1 MVSRE
6 YRAPASAVITEGFRY
21 GDVAVMQR
29 PGQDTFGRFRLD
41 ATNECL
47 WQGPQAIALRP
58 KAFAVLKLLVEHP
71 GQLVTKKKLLETV
84 WPETYVG
91 DAVLK
96 ASIRQ
101 LREAMGDDAAAPCYI
116 ETAHR
121 RGYRFIGFAD
131 SQAGGAGVRE
141 SAASVLSSPEAPS
154 AVLGREAEF
163 ATLREWVDRGLAGDR
178 QIVFVTGEPGIG
190 KTSLVNS
197 LLQQV
202 SAVARVWIARGQ
214 CLEQFGAGEAYL
226 PVLEGLSR
234 LARAPGG
241 DRIIELLRQHA
252 PTWLHQLPSLLP
264 PGEREA
270 LRQQAAGATRERM
283 LREIADAIEAM
294 TAEMPL
300 ILVLEDLHWSDR
312 STVDLV
318 AYLARRRDPAR
329 LIVIGTYRP
338 VDMVLDDHPL
348 KAVKRELQAH
358 GLSRE
363 LPLEYLTED
372 AVAQYL
378 AVRLAQHQP
387 SRRLARLIHRRSEG
401 NPLFMVNLVEYLLAE
416 GLIAFDNGGWQVRGS
431 LVEIESGIPENIRQ
445 LIEKQIERLSPD
457 ERRVLD
463 GASVVGMECS
473 SAAIAAG
480 LDESTEWVE
489 ERCEALVRRYQF
501 LTPGRLVEL
510 PDGTMTARY
519 KFSHVLYLEV
529 PYGLLPPTRR
539 SQIHRRVGQR
549 GEAIYGDCVG
559 EIAAELAMHF
569 EQGGDNPRAVKYL
582 LHAATNARHRSAHHE
597 AEALARRGMQA
608 LQRLPPTV
616 ERDQQELSL
625 RMILG
630 VALMAIKGFAADEVR
645 EVFES
650 VLDLGRRHDA
660 PSQAFRAL
668 WLLALFYYFRA
679 ELESAEK
686 LGHQLVTLAD
696 RSGESFFVLEAHRG
710 VGSVLLELGKFDE
723 ALEHLEPATSAGDD
737 NPGHSRE
744 SLSGQTP
751 QVVSAHYAARAM
763 WALGFPDTA
772 LVRAERALSA
782 AQDVRHPERL
792 LTATHFAAQLNQLR
806 GEPVATQERA
816 ETVISLAEE
825 HGLPLWLAFG
835 HMNRGWARIAQND
848 PDGGIEELRHG
859 LSMYDASG
867 ARLWRPHYLGLLA
880 RALAGARQFDDA
892 FREVASALAM
902 VKVTGEGW
910 CAAELHRIEGELVIM
925 QAAVDE
931 HLSSPQKLHPSAASR
946 AEGCFKQALAI
957 ARRQQ
962 ARSWELRASTSLG
975 RLYHRQNKRG
985 EARRVVQETLD
996 WFKEGHD
1003 TEDQKTAR
1011 AFLNA

>member
-1 MVSRE
+1 
-6 YRAPASAVITEGFRY
+6 
-21 GDVAVMQR
+21 MQG
-29 PGQDTFGRFRLD
+29 PDQNTFGRFRLD

-47 WQGPQAIALRP
+47 WDGPQAISLRP
-58 KAFAVLKLLVEHP
+58 KAFAVLKLLVEHS
-71 GQLVTKKKLLETV
+71 GQLVTKQKLLETV
-84 WPETYVG
+84 WPGTYVG

-101 LREAMGDDAAAPCYI
+101 LREAMGDDAASPRYI

-121 RGYRFIGFAD
+121 RGYRFIGFSAGQDLGVGVRGNSAISDITAD
-131 SQAGGAGVRE
+131 SERP
-141 SAASVLSSPEAPS
+141 ASVLSSPEALG

-163 ATLREWVDRGLAGDR
+163 ATLREWVDRGLSGDR

-190 KTSLVNS
+190 KTSLVNG

-234 LARAPGG
+234 LGRAPGG

-252 PTWLHQLPSLLP
+252 PTWLHELPSLLP
-264 PGEREA
+264 SGEREA

-294 TAEMPL
+294 TVELPL
-300 ILVLEDLHWSDR
+300 ILVLEDLHWSDY

-338 VDMVLDDHPL
+338 VDMVLGDHPL
-348 KAVKRELQAH
+348 NAVKRELQAH

-363 LPLEYLTED
+363 LPLAFLTEE

-378 AVRLAQHQP
+378 AARLAQHQP
-387 SRRLARLIHRRSEG
+387 SKRLAHLIHRRSEG

-416 GLIAFDNGGWQVRGS
+416 SIIALDNGGWHLQGG
-431 LVEIESGIPENIRQ
+431 LAEIESGIPENIRQ

-457 ERRVLD
+457 ERRVLE

-473 SAAIAAG
+473 SVAIGAG

-489 ERCEALVRRYQF
+489 EHCEVLVRRYQF

-549 GEAIYGDCVG
+549 GEEIYRDRVG

-582 LHAATNARHRSAHHE
+582 LRAATNARYRSAHHE

-616 ERDQQELSL
+616 ERDQQELNL
-625 RMILG
+625 KMILG
-630 VALMAIKGFAADEVR
+630 VAVMAIKGFAADEAR
-645 EVFES
+645 GVFES
-650 VLDLGRRHDA
+650 VLELCRRHDA

-686 LGHQLVTLAD
+686 MGHRISALAD
-696 RSGESFFVLEAHRG
+696 TSGESFFVLEAHRG
-710 VGSVLLELGKFDE
+710 VGSVLLELGRFDE
-723 ALEHLEPATSAGDD
+723 ALAHLEHAATASDD
-737 NPGHSRE
+737 NPGASEE

-751 QVVSAHYAARAM
+751 QVVSACYAARAM
-763 WALGFPDTA
+763 WALGYPDA
-772 LVRAERALSA
+772 AIDRAERALSV

-792 LTATHFAAQLNQLR
+792 LTATHFVAQLNQLR

-825 HGLPLWLAFG
+825 YGLPLWLAFG

-848 PDGGIEELRHG
+848 PDGGIEDMRRG

-880 RALAGARQFDDA
+880 HALAGANHIDDA

-902 VKVTGEGW
+902 VQVTGEYW

-925 QAAVDE
+925 QAAGDE
-931 HLSSPQKLHPSAASR
+931 HPSTPPRKLPSSAASR
-946 AEGCFKQALAI
+946 AEGCFRQALAI
-957 ARRQQ
+957 ARQQQ
-962 ARSWELRASTSLG
+962 ARSWELRVSTSLG
-975 RLYHRQNKRG
+975 RLFYRQDKRV
-985 EARRVVQETLD
+985 EARRVVRETLE

-1011 AFLNA
+1011 TLVDAWHTTPRSRV

>member
-1 MVSRE
+1 M
-6 YRAPASAVITEGFRY
+6 
-21 GDVAVMQR
+21 
-29 PGQDTFGRFRLD
+29 
-41 ATNECL
+41 
-47 WQGPQAIALRP
+47 RP
-58 KAFAVLKLLVEHP
+58 KAFAVLKLLVEHS

-101 LREAMGDDAAAPCYI
+101 LREAMGDDAASPRYI

-121 RGYRFIGFAD
+121 RGYRFIGFAAG
-131 SQAGGAGVRE
+131 QADGAGVRE
-141 SAASVLSSPEAPS
+141 SASATSAIAADSERPASVLSSPEALR

-178 QIVFVTGEPGIG
+178 QVVFVTGEPGIG
-190 KTSLVNS
+190 KTSLVNG

-214 CLEQFGAGEAYL
+214 CLEHFGAGEAYL

-234 LARAPGG
+234 LGRAPGG

-252 PTWLHQLPSLLP
+252 PAWLHELPSLLP
-264 PGEREA
+264 SGEREA

-294 TAEMPL
+294 TAELPL
-300 ILVLEDLHWSDR
+300 ILVLEDLHWSDY

-318 AYLARRRDPAR
+318 TYLARRRDPAR

-338 VDMVLDDHPL
+338 VDMVLGDHPL

-363 LPLEYLTED
+363 LPLEYLTEE

-387 SRRLARLIHRRSEG
+387 PKRLARLIHRRSGG
-401 NPLFMVNLVEYLLAE
+401 NPLFMVNLIEYLIAE
-416 GLIAFDNGGWQVRGS
+416 RAIALDEGGWQLRGG
-431 LVEIESGIPENIRQ
+431 LVEIESGIPESVRE
-445 LIEKQIERLSPD
+445 LIERQIERLSPE
-457 ERRVLD
+457 ERRVLE

-473 SAAIAAG
+473 SVAIGAG

-489 ERCEALVRRYQF
+489 EHCEALVRRYQF

-529 PYGLLPPTRR
+529 PYRLLPPMRR

-549 GEAIYGDCVG
+549 GEVIYRDRVS
-559 EIAAELAMHF
+559 EIAAELSMHF

-582 LHAATNARHRSAHHE
+582 LHAATNAEYRSAHHE

-608 LQRLPPTV
+608 LQRLPPTA
-616 ERDQQELSL
+616 ERDQHELSL
-625 RMILG
+625 MMILG
-630 VALMAIKGFAADEVR
+630 VAVMAIKGFAADEAR
-645 EVFES
+645 DVFES
-650 VLDLGRRHDA
+650 VLERVRRHA
-660 PSQAFRAL
+660 TPSQTFRAQ
-668 WLLALFYYFRA
+668 WLLTLFYYFRA

-686 LGHQLVTLAD
+686 IGRQLLMLAD
-696 RSGESFFVLEAHRG
+696 TSGNSFFVLEAHRG
-710 VGSVLLELGKFDE
+710 VGSVLLELGRFDD
-723 ALEHLEPATSAGDD
+723 ALEHLEHSSGSGDVSPRESD
-737 NPGHSRE
+737 DSHSR
-744 SLSGQTP
+744 QTP
-751 QVVSAHYAARAM
+751 QVVNACYAARAT
-763 WALGFPDTA
+763 WALGYPDTA
-772 LVRAERALSA
+772 LDRAERALSA

-792 LTATHFAAQLNQLR
+792 LIATHFAAQLNQLR
-806 GEPVATQERA
+806 GEHAATQERA

-825 HGLPLWLAFG
+825 YGLPLWLAFG
-835 HMNRGWARIAQND
+835 HMNRGWARIAQDD
-848 PDGGIEELRHG
+848 PDGGIEEMRRG

-880 RALAGARQFDDA
+880 RALAGAKQINDA
-892 FREVASALAM
+892 FTRSGV
-902 VKVTGEGW
+902 
-910 CAAELHRIEGELVIM
+910 
-925 QAAVDE
+925 
-931 HLSSPQKLHPSAASR
+931 R
-946 AEGCFKQALAI
+946 A
-957 ARRQQ
+957 
-962 ARSWELRASTSLG
+962 
-975 RLYHRQNKRG
+975 
-985 EARRVVQETLD
+985 
-996 WFKEGHD
+996 GHG
-1003 TEDQKTAR
+1003 
-1011 AFLNA
+1011 